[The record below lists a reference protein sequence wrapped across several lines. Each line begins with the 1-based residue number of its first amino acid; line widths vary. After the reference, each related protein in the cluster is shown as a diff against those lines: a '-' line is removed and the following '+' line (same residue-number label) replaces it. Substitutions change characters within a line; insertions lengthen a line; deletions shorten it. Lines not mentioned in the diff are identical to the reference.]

1 MLFKHGIEVNYSVFG
16 KIIFLYGVSFNPL
29 MPRRFSKNCVFLFM
43 SPIFA
48 SLFISKFLIK
58 YLKPY
63 HHSIANFTKIT
74 KIGLFFK
81 SSGQNF
87 EISSNICNTVD
98 LGHLRPVGVKGLKTV

>member
-29 MPRRFSKNCVFLFM
+29 MPRGFSKNCVFFFM

-48 SLFISKFLIK
+48 SLFLSEFLIK

-63 HHSIANFTKIT
+63 HHSIANFT
-74 KIGLFFK
+74 
-81 SSGQNF
+81 
-87 EISSNICNTVD
+87 
-98 LGHLRPVGVKGLKTV
+98 